1 MRQVFRRSAGRCD
14 RGRKQMKKAKK
25 KMGKKLIKLILVFM
39 LFFVGTCCIAAVDT
53 ICKESTGHGG
63 KLVFDVEKIG
73 LFN

>member
-1 MRQVFRRSAGRCD
+1 MKISNKNRS
-14 RGRKQMKKAKK
+14 
-25 KMGKKLIKLILVFM
+25 KKLLKMTVVFI
-39 LFFVGTCCIAAVDT
+39 LFFVGTCCITTVDT

>member
-1 MRQVFRRSAGRCD
+1 
-14 RGRKQMKKAKK
+14 MKIYLIILLAIFGISKK
-25 KMGKKLIKLILVFM
+25 KTGKKLVKLILVFM

>member
-1 MRQVFRRSAGRCD
+1 
-14 RGRKQMKKAKK
+14 MKKAKK
-25 KMGKKLIKLILVFM
+25 KMGKKLIKLFLVFM